1 MKYIKILS
9 MSVIL
14 ALGAGMVFAFISKT
28 DRKAGN
34 GFAVVELFTSE
45 GCSSCPP
52 AEELMVRL
60 QSEYKDKDVYLLA
73 YHVDYFDQL
82 GWKDTFGSPAHT
94 SRQTQY
100 GSWLK
105 KRQIYTPQAIVNGK
119 YEFVG
124 SDEGVMQNAIRSE
137 LAVQRTSSLL
147 LSARMEK
154 RKIVLDYQVDKSISA
169 TRLAIAIIQKTA
181 KVNVKS
187 GENGGKQLLHIQ
199 IVQQLTTQVISASGK
214 GSTSITVPLGFDP
227 KGWEVLGMVQNMT
240 SGEILT
246 ATRAGL
252 ERN

>member
-1 MKYIKILS
+1 MKYIRILS
-9 MSVIL
+9 LAVIL
-14 ALGAGMVFAFISKT
+14 VLSAGMVFAFISKT

-82 GWKDTFGSPAHT
+82 GWKDTFGSPEHT

-105 KRQIYTPQAIVNGK
+105 NRQIYTPQAIVNGK

-124 SDEGVMQNAIRSE
+124 SDEAVMQSAIKRE
-137 LAVQRTSSLL
+137 LATQKTSSLL
-147 LSARMEK
+147 LNARMEK
-154 RKIVLDYQVDKSISA
+154 RKVILDYEVDKSINDA
-169 TRLAIAIIQKTA
+169 RLAIAIIQKTA
-181 KVNVKS
+181 KVNVNA
-187 GENGGKQLLHIQ
+187 GENGGRQLLHIQ

-214 GSTSITVPLGFDP
+214 GTTSITVPLGFDS
-227 KGWEVLGMVQNMT
+227 KGWEVLGMVQNKT
-240 SGEILT
+240 NGEILT
-246 ATRAGL
+246 AARAGF
-252 ERN
+252 R